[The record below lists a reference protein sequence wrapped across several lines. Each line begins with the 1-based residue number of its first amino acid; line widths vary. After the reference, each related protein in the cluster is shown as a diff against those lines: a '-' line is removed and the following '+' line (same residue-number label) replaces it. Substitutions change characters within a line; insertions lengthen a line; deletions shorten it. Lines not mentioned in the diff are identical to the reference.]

1 MEIATG
7 PRAEP
12 SRLLLVGALGLTGL
26 TMRVGATSIGPVLH
40 DLQRDLHVSGGVA
53 GVITTLPVLA
63 FAAMGA
69 VTPKLGRR
77 LGPHRLLTGAL
88 AVSAAGLVL
97 RPLAG
102 SALVFGLLT
111 VVALCGAAI
120 SNVLMPSLVK
130 RHFPARI
137 GPMTALYT
145 TALAVGATAGAG
157 FTVPIGDLGDGWRLG
172 LGAWALLPALAVLP
186 WLATL
191 RADARPPDKPGAGE
205 TVDMSGLARS
215 RTAWALTVFFAAQSM
230 QAYISFGWFA
240 RFLGAHDIST
250 GTAGLMVAVF
260 SAVSIPVSVV
270 TPRVPRHRQRAVIGG
285 FCTATLLAYA
295 ALAVAPHAAAWP
307 AMLLA
312 GVGSG
317 TFPMALTLIG
327 QRTRSAD
334 GTAALSAFVQV
345 IGYVIAGTGPF
356 LFGALFGATGTWG
369 LPLTVLFAAAVL
381 TLLAGWPATADR
393 FVEDEVPGRAA
404 ASALSPS

>member
-1 MEIATG
+1 MGIATST
-7 PRAEP
+7 RTDP

-40 DLQRDLHVSGGVA
+40 DLQRDLHASGGVA

-88 AVSAAGLVL
+88 AVSAAGLAL

-102 SALVFGLLT
+102 SAPVFGLLT

-130 RHFPARI
+130 LHFATRI

-145 TALAVGATAGAG
+145 TGLAVGATAGAG
-157 FTVPIGDLGDGWRLG
+157 FTVPIGDLGDGWRFG
-172 LGAWALLPALAVLP
+172 LGAWAVLPALAVLP

-191 RADARPPDKPGAGE
+191 RGDARPPAESGAGR
-205 TVDMSGLARS
+205 TLGMSGLTRS

-240 RFLGAHDIST
+240 RFLGAHDLSA

-270 TPRVPRHRQRAVIGG
+270 TPRVPRHRQRAVIAG
-285 FCTATLLAYA
+285 FCAATLLAYTG
-295 ALAVAPHAAAWP
+295 LAVAPHAAAWP

-393 FVEDEVPGRAA
+393 FVEDELREPLAA
-404 ASALSPS
+404 PVSPS